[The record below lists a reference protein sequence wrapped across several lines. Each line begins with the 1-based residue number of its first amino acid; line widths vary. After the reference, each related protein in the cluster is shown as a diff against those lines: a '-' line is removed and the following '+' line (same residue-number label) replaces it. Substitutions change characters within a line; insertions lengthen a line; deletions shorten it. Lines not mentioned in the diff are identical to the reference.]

1 MTEPIEPTYFSL
13 LSVDALQVITKAPGF
28 EKRPSL
34 HFWMSGPFARAIPA
48 LFPSITLGMG
58 DLPVADIAT
67 REIHVGMGVD
77 LNILGRYCKK
87 SFKQLTIHP
96 TFFPIFD
103 RRDQNILASL
113 FAPDA
118 LLHITSSG
126 SGHIEFFHQL
136 VSFVG
141 ILGSSFSGFKVDWSY
156 QTKFRNIPRDLL
168 DSVSSWNHL
177 KEFHYSGANPAA
189 LSTLWPKVGSSLV
202 NLKVSI
208 PRKSAVTSTL
218 PFSSPTGSSSSTQ
231 IFTSLT
237 RSI

>member
-1 MTEPIEPTYFSL
+1 
-13 LSVDALQVITKAPGF
+13 
-28 EKRPSL
+28 
-34 HFWMSGPFARAIPA
+34 
-48 LFPSITLGMG
+48 MG

-208 PRKSAVTSTL
+208 PRKDNNLCGKWSQLLHHVGIHCRNLTSVM
-218 PFSSPTGSSSSTQ
+218 FSDPCDDRKERNACIELS
-231 IFTSLT
+231 F
-237 RSI
+237 